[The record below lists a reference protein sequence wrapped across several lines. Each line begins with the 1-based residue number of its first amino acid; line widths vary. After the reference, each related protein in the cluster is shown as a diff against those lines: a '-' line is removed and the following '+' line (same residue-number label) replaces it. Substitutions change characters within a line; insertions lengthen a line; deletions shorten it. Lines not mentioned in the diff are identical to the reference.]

1 MRTRAPGL
9 LVHAI
14 PGWIRSRV
22 GAGNWKDVASRR
34 LLWGELR
41 RASTVVY
48 FDEIRPESLL
58 DVLPPDA
65 EDVLLEYSWWPQL
78 LRRLASERPGLRLH
92 VRTHNAEALQH
103 WARDERVPGSPYST
117 VRRLYGATRLLFRDW
132 ACRRSCDTL
141 LGISEWDDRFYWSR
155 LPGRAHLVAFPYY
168 CPWPWLQ
175 PETGTKEYGAR
186 RAVVASLPGAN
197 DRLGRSVTQGLEQL
211 SERLVW
217 PEGDSPWRCVLSTG
231 LLEGRRMAGRCSV
244 EVVEDPW
251 TFLGDVRVLAV
262 LTDLG
267 YGLKTT
273 IVDGIAAG
281 CHVLVP
287 RRLSARLPKLL
298 RAHCIVVDP
307 TDSASVARAGAAV
320 ARPPMASRLNDELR
334 LQALTTARSLWD
346 VTP

>member
-1 MRTRAPGL
+1 MRTRSPGL

-14 PGWIRSRV
+14 PGWIKERV

-41 RASTVVY
+41 RTSSVVY
-48 FDEIRPESLL
+48 FDEKHPESLL
-58 DVLPPDA
+58 DLLPPDA
-65 EDVLLEYSWWPQL
+65 EHVLLEYSWWPQL
-78 LRRLASERPGLRLH
+78 LRRLARERPGLRLH

-103 WARDERVPGSPYST
+103 WVRAERVPGSLYST
-117 VRRLYGATRLLFRDW
+117 LRRLYGATRLLLRDV

-141 LGISEWDDRFYWSR
+141 LGISEWDDHFYWSR
-155 LPGRAHLVAFPYY
+155 LPGRARLVAFPYY

-175 PETGTKEYGAR
+175 PETAAREYGAR

-211 SERLVW
+211 SERLAW
-217 PEGDSPWRCVLSTG
+217 PPGDSPWRCVLSTG
-231 LLEGRRMAGRCSV
+231 LLEGRRTDGRCSV
-244 EVVEDPW
+244 EVVESPW
-251 TFLGDVRVLAV
+251 AFLCDVRVLAV
-262 LTDLG
+262 LGDLG

-281 CHVLVP
+281 CHVLVT

-307 TDSASVARAGAAV
+307 MDSASVAGAAAAV
-320 ARPPMASRLNDELR
+320 ARPPVRSRLNEELR
-334 LQALTTARSLWD
+334 LQALTAAKSLWE
-346 VTP
+346 VTR